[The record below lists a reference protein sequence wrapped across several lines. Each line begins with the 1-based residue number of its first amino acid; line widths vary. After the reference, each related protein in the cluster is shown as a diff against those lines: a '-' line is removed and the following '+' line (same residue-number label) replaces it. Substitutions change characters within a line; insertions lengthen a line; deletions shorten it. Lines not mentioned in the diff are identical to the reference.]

1 MSCISFEVLLHFGSL
16 EPTLLLELTVE
27 LTDRAGR
34 LCCAV
39 ESIQTLLN
47 PSTLTF
53 LLRLWLSGY
62 KPLLA
67 IRRSTQLALLQIG
80 PQVFAL
86 RIPTPVNFRQTDRFP
101 VFDPVL
107 TRNSPMSS
115 VSYNVFTGSDA

>member
-1 MSCISFEVLLHFGSL
+1 MSCTSYEVLLRFGSL

-27 LTDRAGR
+27 LTNRSGR

-39 ESIQTLLN
+39 ESIRALLN

-53 LLRLWLSGY
+53 LLRLWLHGY

-80 PQVFAL
+80 PQVFAF

-107 TRNSPMSS
+107 TRNSPVRS
-115 VSYNVFTGSDA
+115 VIDYVLTGCHR